1 MDIIIPFDLIK
12 SDPKRIEAFLKSDRY
27 TKSDPVT
34 QMRYRIQL
42 GLFGD
47 HSQN

>member
-12 SDPKRIEAFLKSDRY
+12 SDPKRIEAFLKSERY
-27 TKSDPVT
+27 LKSDPVT

-42 GLFGD
+42 GVFD
-47 HSQN
+47 PNSQN